1 MSMIEGYNAIAG
13 KADFEAAGAYSSG
26 GTDMSGSM
34 VTGAFLPGRQT
45 TLRQRVQCSGIGLHS
60 GKPVS
65 LALNPAAA
73 GTGIQ
78 FLRTDLSGEAAWIE
92 ARWDH
97 VVDTRLCTVI
107 GNSHGAHI
115 GTIEHLMAALA
126 AAGVDN
132 AIVELDAAEPPAMD
146 GSSAPFMFLI
156 ECAGVVAVRAPRAML
171 HIRKPVRVSDG
182 DKFAALEPCA
192 YPEMDVEIVF
202 ENPLIGQQRT
212 HMALSGM
219 RFKGELSRARTFG
232 FAHEVE
238 YMRQNGLALG
248 GSLDNAVVVDGDT
261 VLNPGGLRYHDEFV
275 RHKALDAVG
284 DLYLAGGPIV
294 GRYVG
299 YQAGHKLN
307 NLVLRALF
315 ADASAYEWVD
325 SEPAAAKARLPMRAT
340 A

>member
-1 MSMIEGYNAIAG
+1 MTMIEAYSAVAEM
-13 KADFEAAGAYSSG
+13 ADFEAAGVYA
-26 GTDMSGSM
+26 GSRSLAAGPM
-34 VTGAFLPGRQT
+34 VSGAFLPGLQT
-45 TLRQRVQCSGIGLHS
+45 TLCQRVQCSGIGLHS
-60 GKPVS
+60 GNQVS
-65 LALNPAAA
+65 LSLNPAEA
-73 GTGIQ
+73 GTGIR
-78 FLRTDLSGEAAWIE
+78 FRRTDLNGKAAWIE

-97 VVDTRLCTVI
+97 VVDTRLCTVV
-107 GNSHGAHI
+107 GNSHGTI
-115 GTIEHLMAALA
+115 VGTVEHLMAALA

-132 AIVELDAAEPPAMD
+132 AVVELDSPEPPAMD
-146 GSSAPFMFLI
+146 GSSAPFLFLI
-156 ECAGVVAVRAPRAML
+156 ECAGIKAVRAPRAML
-171 HIRKPVRVSDG
+171 HVCKAVRVSDG
-182 DKFAALEPCA
+182 EKFAALEPCA

-202 ENPLIGQQRT
+202 DNPVIGRQRT

-248 GSLDNAVVVDGDT
+248 GSLDNAVVVDGDS
-261 VLNPGGLRYHDEFV
+261 VLNPDGLRYHDEFV

-315 ADASAYEWVD
+315 DDASAYEWVD
-325 SEPAAAKARLPMRAT
+325 AEPKTVKAGPAMQVSA
-340 A
+340 

>member
-1 MSMIEGYNAIAG
+1 MSMIEAYSAIADD
-13 KADFEAAGAYSSG
+13 ADFDATDGYTSG
-26 GTDMSGSM
+26 HGMT
-34 VTGAFLPGRQT
+34 TGAFLPGPQT

-60 GKPVS
+60 GKQVS
-65 LALNPAAA
+65 LALSPAAA
-73 GTGIQ
+73 GTGIRFQ
-78 FLRTDLSGEAAWIE
+78 RTDMSGEAAWIE
-92 ARWDH
+92 ARWDN
-97 VVDTRLCTVI
+97 VIDTRLCTVI
-107 GNSHGAHI
+107 GNSHGAYV
-115 GTIEHLMAALA
+115 GTVEHLMAALA

-132 AIVELDAAEPPAMD
+132 VIVELDSAEPPAMD
-146 GSSAPFMFLI
+146 GSSAPFLFLI
-156 ECAGVVAVRAPRAML
+156 ECAGVVTVQAPRAML
-171 HIRKPVRVSDG
+171 HIRKAVRVSDG
-182 DKFAALEPCA
+182 EKFVALEPCA
-192 YPEMDVEIVF
+192 YPELDVEIVF

-248 GSLDNAVVVDGDT
+248 GSLDNAVVIDGDS
-261 VLNPGGLRYHDEFV
+261 VLNPDGLRYHDEFV

-299 YQAGHKLN
+299 HQAGHKLN

-315 ADASAYEWVD
+315 EDSSAYTWVD
-325 SEPAAAKARLPMRAT
+325 SEPAVANAGMPLQVSA
-340 A
+340 